1 MVLPRKLYGNKEA
14 TIMKRITNIRTL
26 ATLLM
31 ASAAIVSCSVKE
43 DIFEEKTTIKEEPA
57 VQPAKV
63 YTLSVNATKGGDDEA
78 TKALSLSGST
88 LNATWS
94 QGDAVEVWTSDGTT
108 TKYGTL
114 TAETSGASTKLKGTL
129 SSLPSN
135 GQSLLLKYLSP
146 AYATQDGTLTGSET
160 SIDRVCDYA
169 TATVTAT
176 VAGSN
181 VTATDASFV
190 NQQAIVK
197 FTLKDKD
204 DASALSVNKLFVTVG
219 GTTCEV
225 TPAAAMSELYVAVP
239 AVASGR
245 VTLTAQKT
253 SLGFTFYYD
262 YLKTGATFAQGQYYA
277 INASLTLV
285 KNINVATTASL
296 GRVVAAD
303 GKMYAC
309 VESATNAGTTAIAV
323 ITERY
328 VSIYGAIAISEESWG
343 MNWSDAK
350 SACEGKTPKL
360 DGANW
365 RFPTVDQWK
374 SMCAANGG
382 NEYNYTGLDA
392 LITKAGGSPLRTDWF
407 YWTSSPDEDNSNYK
421 YHVSFN
427 GNGSLYFRN
436 GQDQSNEVY
445 VRAFL
450 YFVGK

>member
-1 MVLPRKLYGNKEA
+1 
-14 TIMKRITNIRTL
+14 MKKTFAIIL
-26 ATLLM
+26 AA
-31 ASAAIVSCSVKE
+31 ASLAACARE
-43 DIFEEKTTIKEEPA
+43 DLSIIIEEPE
-57 VQPAKV
+57 VQT
-63 YTLSVNATKGGDDEA
+63 YTMSVVANKGENPDDDIATR
-78 TKALSLSGST
+78 ALSLSGST

-285 KNINVATTASL
+285 GTVMGPSTEPSL
-296 GRVVAAD
+296 
-303 GKMYAC
+303 
-309 VESATNAGTTAIAV
+309 SA
-323 ITERY
+323 R
-328 VSIYGAIAISEESWG
+328 
-343 MNWSDAK
+343 
-350 SACEGKTPKL
+350 
-360 DGANW
+360 
-365 RFPTVDQWK
+365 R
-374 SMCAANGG
+374 
-382 NEYNYTGLDA
+382 
-392 LITKAGGSPLRTDWF
+392 AGG
-407 YWTSSPDEDNSNYK
+407 
-421 YHVSFN
+421 
-427 GNGSLYFRN
+427 
-436 GQDQSNEVY
+436 
-445 VRAFL
+445 
-450 YFVGK
+450 